1 MKTAVLKFNVSD
13 DFEKGNC
20 NKCRLYVPDDKF
32 EFLDYCIMHCDYDEC
47 PLVISDEAEKI
58 LGGKENA

>member
-20 NKCRLYVPDDKF
+20 NECSLYVP
-32 EFLDYCIMHCDYDEC
+32 
-47 PLVISDEAEKI
+47 LV
-58 LGGKENA
+58 N